1 MIEYRFPVVFS
12 HIIFWTKCHFFH
24 SGVSPFLDDSV
35 EETTGHILQGDFFF
49 SDDHFGSVTAEAKE
63 LVSSLLQTPPQFRG
77 TASSTLLHPWFQMV
91 GTLIVPS
98 FFFLFF
104 FQTVKRG
111 SSNYGD
117 VRSVVNW
124 ATSAGSWPWHC
135 NPLLLDYVIW

>member
-91 GTLIVPS
+91 GTLIVPP

-104 FQTVKRG
+104 FKR
-111 SSNYGD
+111 
-117 VRSVVNW
+117 
-124 ATSAGSWPWHC
+124 
-135 NPLLLDYVIW
+135 